1 MARLMEIAM
10 SSIEG
15 IIMEMGELGEKS
27 VRMAVELYM
36 KGADSKKRIFEWS
49 KKLQILRD
57 EVGDLSV
64 ELITRYQPVATDL
77 RFIRSCM
84 EISYGFSRFGRYS
97 YDIADLIETLG
108 PISDCDKSAVF
119 EMSNIVMNMIQLG
132 LQSIRIQDQAAVKR
146 LYQMEGT
153 VDTLYRRYVNAL
165 MSMPIGEVK
174 GHGQRRCDIAGLL
187 VLRYLERIA
196 DHACYIGDCT
206 YYIVTGESSPRR

>member
-1 MARLMEIAM
+1 MTRLMEVGM

-15 IIMEMGELGEKS
+15 TVMEMGELGEKS
-27 VRMAVELYM
+27 VRTAVELYM
-36 KGADSKKRIFEWS
+36 KGSSSKKRIFEWS

-64 ELITRYQPVATDL
+64 ELIARYQPVATDL

-84 EISYGFSRFGRYS
+84 EVSYGFSRFGRYS
-97 YDIADLIETLG
+97 YDIAELIETLG
-108 PISDCDKSAVF
+108 PISHCDKSAVF
-119 EMSNIVMNMIQLG
+119 EMSNIVVNMMQLG
-132 LQSIRIQDQAAVKR
+132 LESLRIQDQAAVKT

-153 VDTLYRRYVNAL
+153 VDTLYRRYVNTL
-165 MSMPIGEVK
+165 ISIPIEEVK
-174 GHGQRRCDIAGLL
+174 GHEQARCDIAGLL

-206 YYIVTGESSPRR
+206 YYIVTGESSPRK

>member
-1 MARLMEIAM
+1 MTRLMEIGI

-15 IIMEMGELGEKS
+15 TVMEMGGLGEKS
-27 VRMAVELYM
+27 VRTAVELYM
-36 KGADSKKRIFEWS
+36 KGAGSKKRIFEWS

-64 ELITRYQPVATDL
+64 ELIARYQPVATDL
-77 RFIRSCM
+77 RLIRSCM
-84 EISYGFSRFGRYS
+84 EVSYGFSRFGRYS

-108 PISDCDKSAVF
+108 PISNCDKSAVF
-119 EMSNIVMNMIQLG
+119 EMSNMVVNMIQLG
-132 LQSIRIQDQAAVKR
+132 LESLRIQDQAAVKT

-153 VDTLYRRYVNAL
+153 VDTIYRRYVNTL
-165 MSMPIGEVK
+165 ISMPIGEVK
-174 GHGQRRCDIAGLL
+174 GHGQACCDIVGLL